1 MLAPRAATQEK
12 PDAPKPKPCAERS
25 HRVFYAGISLL
36 AAAETA
42 DAISTRR
49 VLDAGGH
56 ENNSLLLGRRP
67 SPARQ
72 AAVTAGLFAAQV
84 VIFRLTE
91 RNRHAWVRW
100 TGRAVLGGEIAV
112 HSQLAACS
120 ASLSPKKRCPTL

>member
-1 MLAPRAATQEK
+1 M
-12 PDAPKPKPCAERS
+12 
-25 HRVFYAGISLL
+25 L

-56 ENNSLLLGRRP
+56 ENNSLLLGRHP
-67 SPARQ
+67 SPAKQ
-72 AAVTAGLFAAQV
+72 AAVTAGLFAVQV

-100 TGRAVLGGEIAV
+100 TGRAVLGGEIVV
-112 HSQLAACS
+112 HAQLATCNARIG
-120 ASLSPKKRCPTL
+120 PRERCPAL